1 MELINS
7 AGKSDFFDNLVN
19 KGSAVFFCLRTES
32 GYPVTYLSANAED
45 ILGYSKEDV
54 GTLKFKDLLTKD
66 SRTAMIDLLDDALYS
81 KKTSASSPRFKAK
94 RKDGKE
100 ITLSVSLVFSSDDN
114 GSPAV
119 CGYMNLV
126 CDFCES
132 DARLDTLLSTLSN
145 GIVEMD
151 RDCVISYAS
160 PSAEQIYGYRS
171 EQMTGK
177 SLAMLMDEHSGQFVI
192 DNFKKAASTEALP
205 TRFTHRHV
213 RYDGTPIF
221 IEMSWAYKRDKN
233 GQIVGFICS
242 MTDVTDKKQAND
254 KLLGQLAFLNNII
267 ESVAHPFF
275 VIDIQTMDVVV
286 SNSAAGH
293 VKGVKCYELLHH
305 SKLPCYM
312 ENYDCPFHQVKN
324 NKVSVVTEHVHYDK
338 DNNRLFY
345 EIHGHPVFDEKGN
358 VVQMIEYTL
367 DITDR
372 KKAQSELEKYKN
384 HLELL
389 VEKRTNELYNTNIQL
404 VKEIED
410 KIEKERQLILAASV
424 LENTVEGITITDQ
437 NGVIQK
443 VNPAFTSITGY
454 TAAEAIGKTPRILKS
469 DKHDDAFYEKMW
481 SKLLTKG
488 GWSGEIWNRR
498 KNGDAYPEW
507 LSINSIKDSYG
518 KITHFVAIFHD
529 ISEVKQGE
537 EKLKYQAHHD
547 TLTGLPNRQ
556 LFNDRLEMALAFA
569 KRHRQ
574 KVAVLFIDLDNF
586 KNVNDTMGHYTGDI
600 LLQRVAEI
608 LKECVRLED
617 TVARLGGDEFMIILQ
632 DIESENNAVET
643 ARRILSEFAHP
654 INIHENDFFINASIG
669 ITIYPD
675 DGDDV
680 LTIVKNADLAMYRV
694 KETGKNSYQLFTK
707 TMNDK
712 VQNRVNMERELRKSI
727 NDNEFEVY
735 YQPKVSLLT
744 GKITG
749 SEALIRWNK
758 NGTMISPMEFIP
770 VAEDTGHI
778 ISIGK
783 WVLRKAC
790 EDTVR
795 LHRGGFPHLTVA
807 VNLSARQFRDET
819 LIDSVCDILKETG
832 LPPHNLELEIT
843 ENTVMEDIQTTIIY
857 LAKLVEKGVRI
868 SIDDFGTGYSS
879 LSYLKKFPISILKI
893 DRSFIKDIPDDTD
906 DIVIS
911 ESIISLAKSLNLMVV
926 AEGTETEEQIDF
938 CRDKGCDEVQ
948 GYYFSK
954 PVRIEEYADMLA
966 NGKTL

>member
-7 AGKSDFFDNLVN
+7 SGKFDFLNNLLN
-19 KGSAVFFCLRTES
+19 NGSAVFFCLRTES
-32 GYPVTYLSANAED
+32 GYPVTYISASAKE
-45 ILGYSKEDV
+45 ILGYTKEDV
-54 GTLKFKDLLTKD
+54 GTLKFKDLLTKE
-66 SRTAMIDLLDDALYS
+66 SRTMIIDMLDDCVYS
-81 KKTSASSPRFKAK
+81 KKSSANSPKFKAV

-100 ITLSVSLVFSSDDN
+100 IFLSASFVFTSADN
-114 GSPAV
+114 GTAAV
-119 CGYMNLV
+119 CGYLTQT
-126 CDFCES
+126 CDFCE
-132 DARLDTLLSTLSN
+132 AETRLDTLLSTISN

-151 RDCVISYAS
+151 INCIISYAS
-160 PSAEQIYGYRS
+160 PSAENIYGYRAD
-171 EQMTGK
+171 EMCGN
-177 SLAMLMDEHSGQFVI
+177 SLTMLMDENSGSFVTE
-192 DNFKKAASTEALP
+192 NFKKAAATEALP

-213 RYDGTPIF
+213 KRDGSDVF
-221 IEMSWAYKRDKN
+221 IEMSWAYKRDKKRR
-233 GQIVGFICS
+233 ITGFICS

-254 KLLGQLAFLNNII
+254 KLLGQLSFLNNII

-275 VIDIQTMDVVV
+275 VIDIHTMDVVV

-293 VKGVKCYELLHH
+293 AKGIKCYELLHH

-358 VVQMIEYTL
+358 VIQMIEYTL
-367 DITDR
+367 DITER

-481 SKLLTKG
+481 SKLLTTG

-569 KRHRQ
+569 KRHGQ
-574 KVAVLFIDLDNF
+574 KVAD
-586 KNVNDTMGHYTGDI
+586 
-600 LLQRVAEI
+600 I

-654 INIHENDFFINASIG
+654 ISIHENDFFINASIG

-707 TMNDK
+707 TMNDR

-727 NDNEFEVY
+727 NDNDFEVY

-744 GKITG
+744 GRITG

-758 NGTMISPMEFIP
+758 NGNMISPMEFIP

-778 ISIGK
+778 ISIGR

-832 LPPHNLELEIT
+832 LPPQNLELEIT

-857 LAKLVEKGVRI
+857 LAKLVEKGIRI

-926 AEGTETEEQIDF
+926 AEGTETEEQIKF
-938 CRDKGCDEVQ
+938 CREKGCDEVQ